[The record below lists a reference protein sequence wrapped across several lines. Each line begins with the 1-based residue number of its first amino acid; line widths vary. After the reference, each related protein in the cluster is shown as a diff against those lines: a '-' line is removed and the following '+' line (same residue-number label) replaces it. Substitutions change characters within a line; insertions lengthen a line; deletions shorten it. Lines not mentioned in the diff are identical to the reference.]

1 MLYLKTPLYEN
12 QSIYKKKTRIKNNND
27 KNNEYLFM
35 HIMNLI
41 PFYKDEHFFLKADL
55 VHTKTYNP
63 MKSFI
68 HKQAY
73 YQNY

>member
-1 MLYLKTPLYEN
+1 
-12 QSIYKKKTRIKNNND
+12 
-27 KNNEYLFM
+27 LFM